1 MADLSASS
9 SATSVSSSSE
19 REASNNAHD
28 ELVRKKNTWRTW
40 MRSPTSR
47 PNETERRRQ
56 GLLEALTEYVHLNG
70 GHVIS
75 PPGQKLVR
83 IEIPP
88 NSDLP
93 AKLAEYQPTPCGSSM
108 RTSYAGFEQMEIY
121 ELSLDK

>member
-9 SATSVSSSSE
+9 GATSVSSSSE
-19 REASNNAHD
+19 REASNAHA
-28 ELVRKKNTWRTW
+28 ELVRKESTWRTW

-56 GLLEALTEYVHLNG
+56 ALLETLSEFVHLNG
-70 GHVIS
+70 GHIIS
-75 PPGQKLVR
+75 PPGQKFVR
-83 IEIPP
+83 IEVPP